1 MNNFLVNWVEGYGD
15 TEKAVIPF
23 SDLNTDDW
31 GLDEDFLVLL
41 DSSKR
46 GETIRYS
53 DPSGI
58 IDFYKI

>member
-15 TEKAVIPF
+15 AEKAVISF
-23 SDLNTDDW
+23 SDLHGDEW
-31 GLDEDFLVLL
+31 GLEEEFLAML
-41 DSSKR
+41 DSSKK
-46 GETIRYS
+46 GQTIRYS